1 MSETNKNEKIL
12 EKEEVHLANIHANHD
27 LIVLLEKSK
36 RTSESLIYHLPD
48 LIMIIDQNGRIL
60 KGNFQIEEVVKAFG
74 AELLYFPIS
83 RLFTDESWKQ
93 FSKYLFKVCKRS
105 ESKNTVEFELLT
117 DGVNSVSKL
126 YHWKLSIL
134 EGLKSKSP
142 LITVVGHDITEIKEM
157 FREIEESHEKLNRY
171 SEDLKKLIGVI
182 EEQNSQIMEASQL
195 VQLGE
200 MAGGIAQEISL
211 PINALKSHADKMN
224 RAISEETSDTYE
236 QEENSLIQSAASI
249 AQTVDEVS
257 RVIKTMRFLSRSG
270 KDDPFEMVNIKQ
282 VVEDSLVYFK
292 SKFERNGI
300 KLMID
305 FEKEDVWAQCK
316 AVQISQIIINLL
328 NNCNDFISHL
338 NEKWVKVKLF
348 EDQDNSII
356 ISVTDSGKGIPKDV
370 AKMMFKPF
378 YSTKKDHSGL
388 GVGLSTSE
396 FIAHEHSGKI
406 WLDESSENTK
416 IVIKFPKFQKNIK
429 LHNVDNL

>member
-1 MSETNKNEKIL
+1 MTDSNNDEKII
-12 EKEEVHLANIHANHD
+12 EKEEVPMTNIHANHD

-48 LIMIIDQNGRIL
+48 LIMIIDKNGRIL
-60 KGNFQIEEVVKAFG
+60 KGNFQIEEAVKSFG
-74 AELLYFPIS
+74 AELLYFPVS

-93 FSKYLFKVCKRS
+93 FQ
-105 ESKNTVEFELLT
+105 KNLTNICNSSDAKKTVEFELLT
-117 DGVNSVSKL
+117 DGINSISKL

-134 EGLKSKSP
+134 EGLKSQSP
-142 LITVVGHDITEIKEM
+142 LVTVVGHDITEIKEM
-157 FREIEESHEKLNRY
+157 FREIEESHDKLNKY

-182 EEQNSQIMEASQL
+182 EDQNSQIMEASQL

-211 PINALKSHADKMN
+211 PIDSLKTHADKMN
-224 RAISEETSDTYE
+224 RAISSDKSGSHE
-236 QEENSLIQSAASI
+236 LEENTLLQSATSI
-249 AQTVDEVS
+249 AETVDEVS

-270 KDDPFEMVNIKQ
+270 KNDPFEMVNIKQ

-292 SKFERNGI
+292 SKFDRNGI

-305 FEKEDVWAQCK
+305 FEKNDIWAQCK

-338 NEKWVKVKLF
+338 DEKWVKVKLY

-356 ISVTDSGKGIPKDV
+356 ISVTDSGKGIQKDV
-370 AKMMFKPF
+370 VKMMFKPF

-396 FIAHEHSGKI
+396 FITHDHGGNI

-416 IVIKFPKFQKNIK
+416 IVIKLPKMQKNIHLRNADK
-429 LHNVDNL
+429 F